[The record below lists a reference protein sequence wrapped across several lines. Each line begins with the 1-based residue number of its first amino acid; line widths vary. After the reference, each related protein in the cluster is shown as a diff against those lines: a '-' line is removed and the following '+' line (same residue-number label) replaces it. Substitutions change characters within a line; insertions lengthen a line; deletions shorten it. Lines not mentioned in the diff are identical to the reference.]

1 MTQRYQKVQDHHD
14 LVRDS
19 KTGAILNINKDE
31 IRRKKQQR
39 LKSLERDRE
48 IDKLKDDVGEIKNL
62 LQQLLENSKHG

>member
-1 MTQRYQKVQDHHD
+1 MTQRYQKVQDHPD

>member
-1 MTQRYQKVQDHHD
+1 MTQRYQKVQDHPD

-39 LKSLERDRE
+39 LKSLERDRD
-48 IDKLKDDVGEIKNL
+48 IDRLKDDVGEIKNL